1 MMPSLNRVS
10 CWSISSMVIVCFALC
25 SCFGGGPKPVKVH
38 RVSGIVTVKD
48 SPAPNIIVHFVPNP
62 GRPSIGV
69 TNAQGQFD
77 MQYQSDRAGVLP
89 GEHKVW
95 VEYKPSSPAEEM
107 KIRAGNS
114 PLSAEMQEALKKYGT
129 LETTPYR
136 VTVDKDQKDLAIKL
150 D

>member
-10 CWSISSMVIVCFALC
+10 SWWISSMVVICFALC
-25 SCFGGGPKPVKVH
+25 SCFGGGIKPVKVH
-38 RVSGIVTVKD
+38 RVSGIVTVKEV
-48 SPAPNIIVHFVPNP
+48 PAPGIVVHFVPNP

-69 TNAQGQFD
+69 TDAKGQFE

-114 PLSAEMQEALKKYGT
+114 PLSAEIQEALKKYGNP
-129 LETTPYR
+129 ETTPYR
-136 VTVDKDQKDLAIKL
+136 ITVDKDQKDLAIKL